1 MGYLEGK
8 TAIVTGGAGGIG
20 SQICKIYAE
29 QGAKVLVADTGSD
42 VEGRAGLDSS
52 RVNQIVEEITNN
64 GGTALSSVGDI
75 AEMDYAESLVKKTL
89 DEWGHLDIVVCAHG
103 ILRER
108 MIFNMTEEEWDEVV
122 RIHLKGCFTITK
134 FASVYWRQIRN
145 SGRLIYF
152 TSDAGL
158 RGSPGQPNYSA
169 AHAGKLGLMR
179 SNSRAL
185 AKYGVTCNAIAP
197 GASTRMTDRGRTV
210 DRNNPPPSESAA
222 GTARDPKNIVPIA
235 VWLASDAGAVSNG
248 RVYGA
253 RGHTITLFREPVRER
268 VLQFEQPYIEID
280 DLFEIWP
287 ETLGTESFSG
297 EQR

>member
-1 MGYLEGK
+1 
-8 TAIVTGGAGGIG
+8 
-20 SQICKIYAE
+20 
-29 QGAKVLVADTGSD
+29 
-42 VEGRAGLDSS
+42 
-52 RVNQIVEEITNN
+52 
-64 GGTALSSVGDI
+64 
-75 AEMDYAESLVKKTL
+75 
-89 DEWGHLDIVVCAHG
+89 
-103 ILRER
+103 
-108 MIFNMTEEEWDEVV
+108 
-122 RIHLKGCFTITK
+122 
-134 FASVYWRQIRN
+134 
-145 SGRLIYF
+145 
-152 TSDAGL
+152 
-158 RGSPGQPNYSA
+158 
-169 AHAGKLGLMR
+169 MR

-210 DRNNPPPSESAA
+210 DRNTPPPSESAA